1 MAEPIFDA
9 PIPGGSLTKEI
20 GSRPYKSPPQYNTV
34 EDAIDFYIERMST
47 EEFSDKLVNSL
58 ELGVSVAQI
67 ANVMQIHGVMEG
79 QHTLDVSML
88 ILPVLMEFIRYIA
101 ETRNT
106 EYNMGIDD
114 YDPNVAD
121 DALIVRAVRKLKA
134 AEDEGEE
141 VESINMNEP
150 LSEEQAPLQENMAMG
165 LMARGI

>member
-1 MAEPIFDA
+1 
-9 PIPGGSLTKEI
+9 
-20 GSRPYKSPPQYNTV
+20 
-34 EDAIDFYIERMST
+34 
-47 EEFSDKLVNSL
+47 
-58 ELGVSVAQI
+58 
-67 ANVMQIHGVMEG
+67 
-79 QHTLDVSML
+79 
-88 ILPVLMEFIRYIA
+88 MEFIRYIA